1 MTKTKSVRVEVDCT
15 APGCDN
21 GVLPGNKCCP
31 SCNGS
36 GYVIV
41 YTMVEDNENV

>member
-1 MTKTKSVRVEVDCT
+1 MTKVKSVRVEVDCT

-21 GVLPGNKCCP
+21 GVLPGNKRCP

-41 YTMVEDNENV
+41 WTTVKEDD